1 MPVRRVLEGDGFYRL
16 HHLEESGRCIG
27 KVVHDTVF
35 SVLAQGGFQYGHLLD
50 EGLLRF
56 GTVILD
62 QFARDAERHTLEGA
76 ELGFGVVGNL
86 PGGIGQAEGHDVD
99 FVLKEHHSPIGAHA
113 GLVAQKLWWLLLI
126 TVCVLCGFF
135 FMFRSIVDRY
145 SRRISSLPDKVSPLQ
160 TFPLRGWIL
169 IIFMTSLGLV
179 LKQIPLIPAEFTAS
193 FYSGLGPML
202 LWAAYR
208 FVRNGIKE

>member
-1 MPVRRVLEGDGFYRL
+1 MKGRIKRIFLYFIAAFIWGIPGFILTMKGVRAYTVLPV
-16 HHLEESGRCIG
+16 
-27 KVVHDTVF
+27 
-35 SVLAQGGFQYGHLLD
+35 
-50 EGLLRF
+50 
-56 GTVILD
+56 
-62 QFARDAERHTLEGA
+62 
-76 ELGFGVVGNL
+76 
-86 PGGIGQAEGHDVD
+86 
-99 FVLKEHHSPIGAHA
+99 
-113 GLVAQKLWWLLLI
+113 QKIWWLLI

-202 LWAAYR
+202 IWAAYR
-208 FVRNGIKE
+208 FVRNGIKQ